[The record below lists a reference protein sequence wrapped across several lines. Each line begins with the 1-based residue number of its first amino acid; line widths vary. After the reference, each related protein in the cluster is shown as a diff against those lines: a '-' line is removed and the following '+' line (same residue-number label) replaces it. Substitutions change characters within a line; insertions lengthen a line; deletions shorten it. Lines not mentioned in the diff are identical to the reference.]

1 MILLEKLLKGL
12 DVRVDTFDLCRVA
25 PGAPL
30 ALEAL
35 GQPTVHYVV
44 SGAGR
49 LDVAAAAPLAFKRHS
64 FVIVP
69 AGRSLRVEAAGAAE
83 AGRIS
88 RCGSLAE
95 AWGES
100 PPAPALEVVMACG
113 RIDAT
118 YHQAAGLFDHLT
130 EPLIDD
136 FACQD
141 GICRP
146 FETLLGELAAPRP
159 GSMALADSLMQQ
171 CLVLLLRR
179 YCASGECR
187 LPWLSAL
194 EDPRLGRA
202 MAAMLEDPA
211 RDFSLE
217 ALAEIAGMSRSA
229 FAAHFAEA
237 FGRAP
242 IDFLKG
248 LRLQRAAE
256 LLSGTDLPVKQ
267 VAPKVGYASRSYFS
281 RAFKSLYGLDPAAYR
296 RQARGGDAGSEAS
309 GTRG

>member
-1 MILLEKLLKGL
+1 MLLEKLLAGL
-12 DVRVDTFDLCRVA
+12 DVRVETFDVCRVA
-25 PGAPL
+25 AGAPIAL
-30 ALEAL
+30 ASLDL
-35 GQPTVHYVV
+35 PSVHYSVA
-44 SGAGR
+44 GAGR
-49 LDVAAAAPLAFKRHS
+49 IQAAGAPPIAFKRHS

-69 AGRSLRVEAAGAAE
+69 AGRAVRIEAAGDGTR
-83 AGRIS
+83 GRIS

-95 AWGES
+95 AWNGD
-100 PPAPALEVVMACG
+100 APAAEAVLACG
-113 RIDAT
+113 RISAT
-118 YHQAAGLFDHLT
+118 YHKAAGLFDHLAD
-130 EPLIDD
+130 PLVDD

-146 FETLLGELAAPRP
+146 FETLLDELAHPRP
-159 GSMALADSLMQQ
+159 GTAALADGLMQQ

-179 YCASGECR
+179 YCASGECK

-202 MAAMLEDPA
+202 VSAMLADPA
-211 RDFSLE
+211 RDFTLE

-229 FAAHFAEA
+229 FTAHFTGA

-242 IDFLKG
+242 IEFLKV
-248 LRLQRAAE
+248 LRLRRAAD
-256 LLSGTDLPVKQ
+256 LLSNTDLPVKA

-296 RQARGGDAGSEAS
+296 RQAQERSV
-309 GTRG
+309 